1 MQVYRKLYEEGI
13 CIMEDFFDDPQTGA
27 NPDPKYPRPL
37 FTCSDAQARYIT
49 KKKIKR
55 ETIFDG
61 VRRSETTC
69 GYDTHIRE
77 EKKTN
82 SINLQGPGSRQ
93 QLKHCKVKIVYIF
106 A

>member
-1 MQVYRKLYEEGI
+1 V
-13 CIMEDFFDDPQTGA
+13 EDFFDDPETGA

-37 FTCSDAQARYIT
+37 FTCSETQAKYIT
-49 KKKIKR
+49 KQKIKR
-55 ETIFDG
+55 EIIFDG

-82 SINLQGPGSRQ
+82 SSNVQVRWPRQ
-93 QLKHCKVKIVYIF
+93 QLKHCKVKKNLNLCVIR
-106 A
+106 